1 MLLHTL
7 ICARSQPI
15 AESDLCPSSAMG
27 LLETIASKT
36 LFHLD
41 PEAQED
47 QTITVSVDERV
58 VHVLVRPGPL
68 VYLVLTSG
76 TSATR
81 TPPRVAFQFLYALH
95 RSFSAR
101 YADKKALKA
110 SRLQFK
116 SFSSVATN
124 LLQLYSTNPPAA
136 SSDAKI
142 GRIHDELGTVKNVMH
157 KNIEAVLHR
166 GDRIESLVDK
176 SHELTLVSE
185 VFKRSSS
192 QVLSNMRRRNL
203 MYNVIVASVV
213 IVIVLFLGITMWQP
227 GRNKSS

>member
-1 MLLHTL
+1 M
-7 ICARSQPI
+7 
-15 AESDLCPSSAMG
+15 
-27 LLETIASKT
+27 
-36 LFHLD
+36 
-41 PEAQED
+41 
-47 QTITVSVDERV
+47 
-58 VHVLVRPGPL
+58 
-68 VYLVLTSG
+68 
-76 TSATR
+76 
-81 TPPRVAFQFLYALH
+81 
-95 RSFSAR
+95 
-101 YADKKALKA
+101 
-110 SRLQFK
+110 
-116 SFSSVATN
+116 
-124 LLQLYSTNPPAA
+124 
-136 SSDAKI
+136 
-142 GRIHDELGTVKNVMH
+142 KNVMH